1 MVSTE
6 KSSFLCPGTTTTTTT
21 TTWIF
26 IGIERKY

>member
-21 TTWIF
+21 WIF